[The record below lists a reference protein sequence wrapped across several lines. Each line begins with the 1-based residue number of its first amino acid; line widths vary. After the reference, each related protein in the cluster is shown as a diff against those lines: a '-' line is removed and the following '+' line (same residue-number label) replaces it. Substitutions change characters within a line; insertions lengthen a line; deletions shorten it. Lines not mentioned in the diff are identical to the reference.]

1 MIRLIASNSAI
12 LLKVLILFFAPIK
25 GIIILVALSTILDTA
40 FGIWKASKL
49 KEKVNSKTFR
59 HGFVPKLFSYV
70 GAIMLVYASDFF
82 IINYLTKEVISVD
95 YLATKVIALML
106 ISIEVKSMDE
116 SFEKV
121 KGYSFISKIIK
132 LIIKAKD
139 VKKKITE

>member
-1 MIRLIASNSAI
+1 MIRLIASNLTT
-12 LLKVLILFFAPIK
+12 LLKVLLVFFAPIK

-40 FGIWKASKL
+40 FGVWKASKL
-49 KEKVNSKTFR
+49 KENVNSKTFR
-59 HGFVPKLFSYV
+59 HGFVPKLMSYV

-116 SFEKV
+116 SFQKV
-121 KGYSFISKIIK
+121 KGYSFIGKIVK
-132 LIIKAKD
+132 LIIQAKD
-139 VKKKITE
+139 VKKKLAE

>member
-1 MIRLIASNSAI
+1 MIKIIASNLTI
-12 LLKVLILFFAPIK
+12 LLKVLVVFFAPIK

-40 FGIWKASKL
+40 FGVWKASKL

-59 HGFVPKLFSYV
+59 HGFVPKLMSYV

-95 YLATKVIALML
+95 YLATKLIALML

-116 SFEKV
+116 SFQKV
-121 KGYSFISKIIK
+121 KGYSFINKIVK
-132 LIIKAKD
+132 LIIQAKD
-139 VKKKITE
+139 VKKKLAE

>member
-1 MIRLIASNSAI
+1 MIKVIASNTAI
-12 LLKVLILFFAPIK
+12 LLKVLLVFFAPIK

-40 FGIWKASKL
+40 FGVWKASKL
-49 KEKVNSKTFR
+49 KENVNSKTFR
-59 HGFVPKLFSYV
+59 HGFVPKLMSYV

-116 SFEKV
+116 SFQKV
-121 KGYSFISKIIK
+121 KGYSFIGKIVK
-132 LIIKAKD
+132 LIVQAKD
-139 VKKKITE
+139 VKKKLAE

>member
-1 MIRLIASNSAI
+1 MIRLLASNSAI

-40 FGIWKASKL
+40 FGVWKASKL

-121 KGYSFISKIIK
+121 KGYSFITKIVK
-132 LIIKAKD
+132 LILKAKD
-139 VKKKITE
+139 VKKKLAE

>member
-1 MIRLIASNSAI
+1 MKKIIVANFTT
-12 LLKVLILFFAPIK
+12 LLKTLLVFFAPIK
-25 GIIILVALSTILDTA
+25 GIIILVALATILDTA
-40 FGIWKASKL
+40 FGVWKASKL
-49 KEKVNSKTFR
+49 NENVNSKTFR
-59 HGFVPKLFSYV
+59 HGFVPKLMSYV

-82 IINYLTKEVISVD
+82 IINYLAKEVISVD

-121 KGYSFISKIIK
+121 KGYSFINKIVK

-139 VKKKITE
+139 VKKKLAE

>member
-1 MIRLIASNSAI
+1 MIRLIASNLTT
-12 LLKVLILFFAPIK
+12 LLKVLLVFFAPIK

-40 FGIWKASKL
+40 FGVWKASKL
-49 KEKVNSKTFR
+49 KENVNSKTFR
-59 HGFVPKLFSYV
+59 HGFVPKLMSYI

-116 SFEKV
+116 SFQKV
-121 KGYSFISKIIK
+121 KGYSFIGKIVK
-132 LIIKAKD
+132 LIIQAKD
-139 VKKKITE
+139 VKKKLAE

>member
-1 MIRLIASNSAI
+1 MIKIIASNLTT
-12 LLKVLILFFAPIK
+12 LLKVLLVFFAPIK

-40 FGIWKASKL
+40 FGVWKASKL
-49 KEKVNSKTFR
+49 KENVNSKTFR
-59 HGFVPKLFSYV
+59 HGFVPKLMSYV

-116 SFEKV
+116 SFQKV
-121 KGYSFISKIIK
+121 KGYSFIGKIVK
-132 LIIKAKD
+132 LIIQAKD
-139 VKKKITE
+139 IKKKIAE

>member
-1 MIRLIASNSAI
+1 MIKLIATNI
-12 LLKVLILFFAPIK
+12 TTLWKVLLVFFAPIK

-40 FGIWKASKL
+40 FGVWKASKL
-49 KEKVNSKTFR
+49 KENVNSKTFR
-59 HGFVPKLFSYV
+59 HGFVPKLMSYV

-116 SFEKV
+116 SFQKV
-121 KGYSFISKIIK
+121 KGYSFISKIVK
-132 LIIKAKD
+132 LIIQAKD
-139 VKKKITE
+139 VKKKLAE

>member
-1 MIRLIASNSAI
+1 MYKLIVTNLTT
-12 LLKVLILFFAPIK
+12 LLKVLLVFFAPIK

-49 KEKVNSKTFR
+49 KENVNSKTFR
-59 HGFVPKLFSYV
+59 HGFVPKLMSYV

-121 KGYSFISKIIK
+121 KGYSFISKIVK
-132 LIIKAKD
+132 LIIQAKN
-139 VKKKITE
+139 VKKKLAE

>member
-1 MIRLIASNSAI
+1 MIKLIATNLTT
-12 LLKVLILFFAPIK
+12 LLKVLLVFFAPIK

-40 FGIWKASKL
+40 FGVWKASKL
-49 KEKVNSKTFR
+49 KENVNSKTFR
-59 HGFVPKLFSYV
+59 HGFVPKLMSYV

-116 SFEKV
+116 SFQKV
-121 KGYSFISKIIK
+121 KGYSFIGKIVK
-132 LIIKAKD
+132 LIIQAKD
-139 VKKKITE
+139 VKKKLAE

>member
-1 MIRLIASNSAI
+1 MIRLIASNTTI

-25 GIIILVALSTILDTA
+25 GIIILVALSTILDTC
-40 FGIWKASKL
+40 FGIWKATKL
-49 KEKVNSKTFR
+49 NEKVNSKTFR
-59 HGFVPKLFSYV
+59 YGFVPKLFSYV

-121 KGYSFISKIIK
+121 KGYSFITKIVK
-132 LIIKAKD
+132 LIIQAKN

>member
-1 MIRLIASNSAI
+1 MIKLIATNI
-12 LLKVLILFFAPIK
+12 TTLLKVLLVFFAPIK

-40 FGIWKASKL
+40 FGVWKASKL
-49 KEKVNSKTFR
+49 KENVNSKTFR
-59 HGFVPKLFSYV
+59 HGFVPKLMSYV

-116 SFEKV
+116 SFQKV
-121 KGYSFISKIIK
+121 KGYSFIGKIVK
-132 LIIKAKD
+132 LIIQAKD
-139 VKKKITE
+139 VKKKLAE

>member
-1 MIRLIASNSAI
+1 MIKIIASNLTT
-12 LLKVLILFFAPIK
+12 LLKVLLVFFAPIK

-40 FGIWKASKL
+40 FGVWKASKL
-49 KEKVNSKTFR
+49 KENVNSKTFR
-59 HGFVPKLFSYV
+59 HGFVPKLMSYV

-116 SFEKV
+116 SFQKV
-121 KGYSFISKIIK
+121 KGYSFIGKIVK
-132 LIIKAKD
+132 LIIQAKD
-139 VKKKITE
+139 VKKKLAE

>member
-1 MIRLIASNSAI
+1 MIKVIASNLTI
-12 LLKVLILFFAPIK
+12 LLKVLVVFFAPIK

-40 FGIWKASKL
+40 FGVWKASKL

-121 KGYSFISKIIK
+121 KGYSFITKIVK
-132 LIIKAKD
+132 LIIQAKN

>member
-1 MIRLIASNSAI
+1 MIRVIASNITI
-12 LLKVLILFFAPIK
+12 LLKVLLVFFAPIK

-40 FGIWKASKL
+40 FGVWKASKL
-49 KEKVNSKTFR
+49 KENVNSKTFR
-59 HGFVPKLFSYV
+59 HGFVPKLMSYV

-116 SFEKV
+116 SFQKV
-121 KGYSFISKIIK
+121 KGYSFIGKIVK
-132 LIIKAKD
+132 LIIQAKD
-139 VKKKITE
+139 VKKKLAE

>member
-1 MIRLIASNSAI
+1 MIRVIASNITI
-12 LLKVLILFFAPIK
+12 LLKVLLVFFAPIK

-40 FGIWKASKL
+40 FGVWKASKL
-49 KEKVNSKTFR
+49 KENVNSKTFR
-59 HGFVPKLFSYV
+59 HGFVPKLVSYV

-116 SFEKV
+116 SFQKV
-121 KGYSFISKIIK
+121 KGYSFIGKIVK
-132 LIIKAKD
+132 LIIQAKD
-139 VKKKITE
+139 VKKKLAE